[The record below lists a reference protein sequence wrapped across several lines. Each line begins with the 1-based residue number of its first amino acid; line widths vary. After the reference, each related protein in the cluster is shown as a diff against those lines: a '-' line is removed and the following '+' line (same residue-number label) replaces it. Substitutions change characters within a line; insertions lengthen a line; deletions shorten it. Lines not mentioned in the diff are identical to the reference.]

1 MKELSLQLNKKEVR
15 SYDKEV
21 FKSQRKELE
30 ELRYT
35 IDLNSK
41 NELDLR
47 KQLTNMK
54 LEREKLLQQ
63 ICELNEKKAL

>member
-47 KQLTNMK
+47 KQLMNMK
-54 LEREKLLQQ
+54 LERENFPK
-63 ICELNEKKAL
+63 

>member
-1 MKELSLQLNKKEVR
+1 MKELSLQLSKKEVR

-35 IDLNSK
+35 IDLQSK
-41 NELDLR
+41 N
-47 KQLTNMK
+47 
-54 LEREKLLQQ
+54 
-63 ICELNEKKAL
+63 